1 MIKEWIFNPF
11 FFEGLKYKILY
22 TFNRSK
28 QRQLNWKHTPQIFK
42 GDHTRQI
49 YAQKKGFS
57 ISFYLG
63 IYYLFSKDFVLH

>member
-1 MIKEWIFNPF
+1 MIEEWIFNP
-11 FFEGLKYKILY
+11 EDLKYKILN

-49 YAQKKGFS
+49 YAQKKKGLVF
-57 ISFYLG
+57 
-63 IYYLFSKDFVLH
+63 LFI